1 MRSPNAALWP
11 GLALAGGVFAAGS
24 PTAAAPPAALAADN
38 AASSV
43 WDTDP
48 TKVGIE
54 LQIVNHGG
62 PADDVRVTSV
72 AVQGGAFSGALVPP
86 IALGNIAPQASALLD
101 LVITVLRTDETGY
114 LLTISGTYRN
124 AGATQPFSL
133 TRTVSPSAAAPAP
146 VAGHSGISAKGS
158 VQPSAPVQPPAAGGQ
173 PLFGPNATTPMLI
186 PPGPP
191 RQLSLPNPDGTGRP
205 TQQR

>member
-1 MRSPNAALWP
+1 MRSPSAALWP

-72 AVQGGAFSGALVPP
+72 AVQGGAFSGALVLP

-101 LVITVLRTDETGY
+101 LVIAVPRTDETGY

-124 AGATQPFSL
+124 AGATQPFSAAL
-133 TRTVSPSAAAPAP
+133 RTQCDDADADPTRSAPATL
-146 VAGHSGISAKGS
+146 
-158 VQPSAPVQPPAAGGQ
+158 AAQ
-173 PLFGPNATTPMLI
+173 SRRDRSPN
-186 PPGPP
+186 
-191 RQLSLPNPDGTGRP
+191 
-205 TQQR
+205 